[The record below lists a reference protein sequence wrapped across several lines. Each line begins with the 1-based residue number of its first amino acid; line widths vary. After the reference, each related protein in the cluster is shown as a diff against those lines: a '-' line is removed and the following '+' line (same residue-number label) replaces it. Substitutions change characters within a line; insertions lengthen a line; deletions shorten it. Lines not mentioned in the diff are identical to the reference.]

1 MISDRWLFSGLPALL
16 TISIHVGI
24 VLVLGFRWAG
34 PTQVIAAAPTA
45 QAVQAVLVSADSLAP
60 KPKPKLKPKPKP
72 KPKPQPQ
79 PQPQPQVDPTPAT
92 PREAPPPAV
101 VEPVPEIK
109 DAAPESDATQLAAMA
124 REELANMATSDLSG
138 SDSISLKDAVAATI
152 QRAVINRWTRPPS
165 ARNGMV
171 SVLSIQLVP
180 TGEVVGVS
188 VLTTSGDAAFDRS
201 AISAVE
207 RVGKFPEIAQ
217 LDSRVFETTFRRF
230 QLIFRPEDLRY

>member
-1 MISDRWLFSGLPALL
+1 MISDRWLFSVLPALL
-16 TISIHVGI
+16 TIGIHVGI

-60 KPKPKLKPKPKP
+60 KPTPKPQPKPKLKPKPT
-72 KPKPQPQ
+72 
-79 PQPQPQVDPTPAT
+79 PQVDPAPAP
-92 PREAPPPAV
+92 PREVPPPAV
-101 VEPVPEIK
+101 VEPMPEVK
-109 DAAPESDATQLAAMA
+109 DVGPESDATQLAAMA

-138 SDSISLKDAVAATI
+138 SESTSLQDVVAATI
-152 QRAVINRWTRPPS
+152 QRAVVNRWTRPPS

-180 TGEVVGVS
+180 TGEVVGVGM
-188 VLTTSGDAAFDRS
+188 LTTSGDAAFDRS

>member
-1 MISDRWLFSGLPALL
+1 MISDRWLFSGLPAFL
-16 TISIHVGI
+16 TIGLHVGI

-34 PTQVIAAAPTA
+34 PPQVIAAAPTA

-60 KPKPKLKPKPKP
+60 KPKPPPKPKP
-72 KPKPQPQ
+72 KPTPKPKAESA
-79 PQPQPQVDPTPAT
+79 PTLKN
-92 PREAPPPAV
+92 EVSPPEV
-101 VEPVPEIK
+101 VESAPEVSETT
-109 DAAPESDATQLAAMA
+109 PESDATQLAALA
-124 REELANMATSDLSG
+124 REELANMETSDLPVSESG
-138 SDSISLKDAVAATI
+138 SVQDAVAATI
-152 QRAVINRWTRPPS
+152 QRAVVNRWTRPPS

-180 TGEVVGVS
+180 TGEVVGVG
-188 VLTTSGDAAFDRS
+188 VLTTSGDVAFDRS

>member
-34 PTQVIAAAPTA
+34 PTQVIAAAPTV

-60 KPKPKLKPKPKP
+60 KPKPKPKPA
-72 KPKPQPQ
+72 
-79 PQPQPQVDPTPAT
+79 PQVDPSPAT
-92 PREAPPPAV
+92 PRESPPPVV

-109 DAAPESDATQLAAMA
+109 DVAPESDATQLAAMA

-138 SDSISLKDAVAATI
+138 SESTSLKDAVAATI

>member
-16 TISIHVGI
+16 TIGIHVGI

-60 KPKPKLKPKPKP
+60 KPTPKPPLKPKPKP
-72 KPKPQPQ
+72 KQKPM
-79 PQPQPQVDPTPAT
+79 PQVDPTPA
-92 PREAPPPAV
+92 PPQEVPPPAEA
-101 VEPVPEIK
+101 EPMPEAK

-124 REELANMATSDLSG
+124 REELANMTTSELSG
-138 SDSISLKDAVAATI
+138 SESTNLQDAVAATI

-180 TGEVVGVS
+180 TGEVVGVG

>member
-16 TISIHVGI
+16 TIGIHVGI

-45 QAVQAVLVSADSLAP
+45 PAAQAVQAVLVSADSLAP
-60 KPKPKLKPKPKP
+60 KPTPKPPLKPKPKP
-72 KPKPQPQ
+72 KQKPK
-79 PQPQPQVDPTPAT
+79 PQVDPTPA
-92 PREAPPPAV
+92 PPQEVPPPAV
-101 VEPVPEIK
+101 VEPMPEVK

-124 REELANMATSDLSG
+124 REELANMTTSELSG
-138 SDSISLKDAVAATI
+138 SESTNLQDAVAATI

-180 TGEVVGVS
+180 TGEVVGVG

>member
-60 KPKPKLKPKPKP
+60 KLKPKPKP
-72 KPKPQPQ
+72 KPKPNTT
-79 PQPQPQVDPTPAT
+79 PQVDPTPA
-92 PREAPPPAV
+92 PSREAPPPVV

-109 DAAPESDATQLAAMA
+109 DAAAESDATQLAAMA
-124 REELANMATSDLSG
+124 REELANMVTSDLSG
-138 SDSISLKDAVAATI
+138 SESTSLKDAVAATI
-152 QRAVINRWTRPPS
+152 QLAVINRWTRPPS

-188 VLTTSGDAAFDRS
+188 VLTTSGDAAFDGS

>member
-1 MISDRWLFSGLPALL
+1 M
-16 TISIHVGI
+16 
-24 VLVLGFRWAG
+24 
-34 PTQVIAAAPTA
+34 
-45 QAVQAVLVSADSLAP
+45 
-60 KPKPKLKPKPKP
+60 
-72 KPKPQPQ
+72 
-79 PQPQPQVDPTPAT
+79 DPTPAP
-92 PREAPPPAV
+92 PREVPPPAV
-101 VEPVPEIK
+101 VEPTPEVI
-109 DAAPESDATQLAAMA
+109 DVAPESDATQLAAMA
-124 REELANMATSDLSG
+124 REELANMTTSELSG
-138 SDSISLKDAVAATI
+138 SESISLKDAVAATI

-180 TGEVVGVS
+180 TGEVVGVG

>member
-60 KPKPKLKPKPKP
+60 KPKPKPKPKLKPKPKP
-72 KPKPQPQ
+72 KPKS
-79 PQPQPQVDPTPAT
+79 QVDPTPAT

-217 LDSRVFETTFRRF
+217 LDSRIFETTFRRF

>member
-1 MISDRWLFSGLPALL
+1 MISDRWLFSGLPAFL
-16 TISIHVGI
+16 TIGLHVGI

-34 PTQVIAAAPTA
+34 PPQVIAAAPTA

-60 KPKPKLKPKPKP
+60 KPKPPPTPKPKPKP
-72 KPKPQPQ
+72 KPKPTPK
-79 PQPQPQVDPTPAT
+79 PKAESAPTLKN
-92 PREAPPPAV
+92 EASPPEV
-101 VEPVPEIK
+101 VETAPKVSETT
-109 DAAPESDATQLAAMA
+109 PESDATQLAALA
-124 REELANMATSDLSG
+124 REELANMETSDLPVSESG
-138 SDSISLKDAVAATI
+138 SVQDAVAATI
-152 QRAVINRWTRPPS
+152 QRAVVNRWTRPPS

-180 TGEVVGVS
+180 TGEVVGVG
-188 VLTTSGDAAFDRS
+188 VLTTSGDVAFDRS

>member
-16 TISIHVGI
+16 TIGIHLGI

-60 KPKPKLKPKPKP
+60 KPTPKPPLKPKPKQ
-72 KPKPQPQ
+72 KPT
-79 PQPQPQVDPTPAT
+79 PQVDPTPAR
-92 PREAPPPAV
+92 PQEVPPPAV
-101 VEPVPEIK
+101 VEPMPEVK

-124 REELANMATSDLSG
+124 REELANMTTSELSG
-138 SDSISLKDAVAATI
+138 SESTNLQDAVAATI

-180 TGEVVGVS
+180 TGEVVGVG

>member
-1 MISDRWLFSGLPALL
+1 MISDRWLFSVLPALL
-16 TISIHVGI
+16 TIGIHVGI

-60 KPKPKLKPKPKP
+60 KLTPKPQPKPKLKPKPT
-72 KPKPQPQ
+72 
-79 PQPQPQVDPTPAT
+79 PQVDPAPAP
-92 PREAPPPAV
+92 PREVPPPAV
-101 VEPVPEIK
+101 VEPMPEVK
-109 DAAPESDATQLAAMA
+109 DAGPESDATQLAAMA

-138 SDSISLKDAVAATI
+138 SESTSLQDVVAATI
-152 QRAVINRWTRPPS
+152 QRAVVNRWTRPPS

-180 TGEVVGVS
+180 TGEVVGVGM
-188 VLTTSGDAAFDRS
+188 LTTSGDAAFDRS

>member
-1 MISDRWLFSGLPALL
+1 MPA
-16 TISIHVGI
+16 
-24 VLVLGFRWAG
+24 
-34 PTQVIAAAPTA
+34 
-45 QAVQAVLVSADSLAP
+45 
-60 KPKPKLKPKPKP
+60 
-72 KPKPQPQ
+72 
-79 PQPQPQVDPTPAT
+79 
-92 PREAPPPAV
+92 PRELPPPEV
-101 VEPVPEIK
+101 VEPKPEVI
-109 DAAPESDATQLAAMA
+109 DSAPESDATQLAALA
-124 REELANMATSDLSG
+124 REELANMDTSDLLG
-138 SDSISLKDAVAATI
+138 SEAVSVQDAVAATI

-180 TGEVVGVS
+180 TWEVVGVG
-188 VLTTSGDAAFDRS
+188 VLTTSGDVAFDRS

>member
-1 MISDRWLFSGLPALL
+1 MISDRWLFSVLPALL
-16 TISIHVGI
+16 TIGIHVGI

-60 KPKPKLKPKPKP
+60 KPTPKPQPKPKP
-72 KPKPQPQ
+72 KPKPT
-79 PQPQPQVDPTPAT
+79 PQVDPAPAP
-92 PREAPPPAV
+92 PRQVPPPAV
-101 VEPVPEIK
+101 VEPMPEVK
-109 DAAPESDATQLAAMA
+109 DAGPESDATQLAAMA

-138 SDSISLKDAVAATI
+138 SESTSLQDVVAATI
-152 QRAVINRWTRPPS
+152 QRAVVNRWTRPPS

-180 TGEVVGVS
+180 TGEVVGVGM
-188 VLTTSGDAAFDRS
+188 LTTSGDAAFDRS

-217 LDSRVFETTFRRF
+217 LDSRVFETTCRRF

>member
-72 KPKPQPQ
+72 KPK
-79 PQPQPQVDPTPAT
+79 PQVDPTPAT

-201 AISAVE
+201 AINAVE

>member
-16 TISIHVGI
+16 TIGIHVGV

-45 QAVQAVLVSADSLAP
+45 QAVQAVLVSADSLVPTPVP
-60 KPKPKLKPKPKP
+60 KPQPKPKP
-72 KPKPQPQ
+72 KPKLT
-79 PQPQPQVDPTPAT
+79 PQVDPTPAP
-92 PREAPPPAV
+92 PREVPPPAV
-101 VEPVPEIK
+101 IEPMPEVK

-124 REELANMATSDLSG
+124 REELANMTTSELSG
-138 SDSISLKDAVAATI
+138 SESISLQDAVAATI
-152 QRAVINRWTRPPS
+152 RRAVINRWTRPPS

-180 TGEVVGVS
+180 TGEVVGVG

-217 LDSRVFETTFRRF
+217 LDSRIFETTFRRF

>member
-1 MISDRWLFSGLPALL
+1 MISDRWLFSVLPALL
-16 TISIHVGI
+16 TLAIHVGI
-24 VLVLGFRWAG
+24 VLVLGFRWVG
-34 PTQVIAAAPTA
+34 PTQVIAAAPSP

-60 KPKPKLKPKPKP
+60 KPKPKPKPKSKSKLKPKP
-72 KPKPQPQ
+72 
-79 PQPQPQVDPTPAT
+79 QVDPAPA
-92 PREAPPPAV
+92 PLREVPPPAV
-101 VEPVPEIK
+101 VEPTPEVT

-124 REELANMATSDLSG
+124 REELANMTTSELSG
-138 SDSISLKDAVAATI
+138 SESISLKDAVAATI

-180 TGEVVGVS
+180 TGEVVGVG

>member
-16 TISIHVGI
+16 TIGIHVGI

-34 PTQVIAAAPTA
+34 PTQVIAAAPTT
-45 QAVQAVLVSADSLAP
+45 QAVQAVLVSADSLVPTPTP
-60 KPKPKLKPKPKP
+60 KPQPKPKP
-72 KPKPQPQ
+72 KPTPQL
-79 PQPQPQVDPTPAT
+79 DPTPAP
-92 PREAPPPAV
+92 PREVPPPAV
-101 VEPVPEIK
+101 IEPMPEVNNT
-109 DAAPESDATQLAAMA
+109 PESDATQLAAMA
-124 REELANMATSDLSG
+124 REELANMTTSELSG
-138 SDSISLKDAVAATI
+138 SESISLQDAVAATI

-180 TGEVVGVS
+180 TGEVVGVG

-217 LDSRVFETTFRRF
+217 LDSRIFETTFRRF

>member
-16 TISIHVGI
+16 TIGIHVGI

-79 PQPQPQVDPTPAT
+79 VDPTPAT

-109 DAAPESDATQLAAMA
+109 DAAAESDATQLAAMA